1 MEKFDENHP
10 WNAFVNAHAKEMNK
24 YRKLKINDELNVE
37 FADGKK
43 IRIKRVS

>member
-10 WNAFVNAHAKEMNK
+10 WNAFVNSYAKEMGK
-24 YRKLKINDELNVE
+24 YRKLKINDELDVE